1 MKDKVIAALNWRYAT
16 KKFDVTKKISDA
28 DFDALVESVRLSPS
42 SLGLQPWKMLVVKDV
57 KLREKLKVA
66 AHRQPQVLDSSHFIV
81 FAARKNLNE
90 EYINSYLSNVAQ
102 IRKQTVETLGG
113 YKQMLFGSVSK
124 KNVQQIL
131 EWNTRQTYIA
141 LGVLL
146 ESAALFKIDACPME
160 GFNPEQFDQI
170 LNLTETDYSS
180 VVIAAVGYR
189 SVEDKYASTPKVRF
203 AKKDIVIEL

>member
-1 MKDKVIAALNWRYAT
+1 MKDKVISALNWRYAT
-16 KKFDVTKKISDA
+16 KKFDATKKISDS
-28 DFDALVESVRLSPS
+28 DFDVLVESVRLSPS
-42 SLGLQPWKMLVVKDV
+42 SLGLQPWKMVVIKDI
-57 KLREKLKVA
+57 KLREKLKLA
-66 AHRQPQVLDSSHFIV
+66 AYDQPQVSDASHLLV

-90 EYINSYLSNVAQ
+90 KYINSYLSTVAQ
-102 IRKQTVETLGG
+102 IRKQTNEDLSG
-113 YKQMLFGSVSK
+113 YKQMILGSVSP
-124 KNVQQIL
+124 KNERQIL
-131 EWNTRQTYIA
+131 DWNARQTYIA

-189 SVEDKYASTPKVRF
+189 SAEDKYASAPKVRF
-203 AKKDIVIEL
+203 SKKDIVIEL

>member
-1 MKDKVIAALNWRYAT
+1 MKDKVISALNWRYAT

-28 DFDALVESVRLSPS
+28 DFDVLVESVRLSPS

-66 AHRQPQVLDSSHFIV
+66 AHGQPQVLDSSHFIV

-102 IRKQTVETLGG
+102 IRKQTDETLGG

-124 KNVQQIL
+124 KNAQQIL

>member
-1 MKDKVIAALNWRYAT
+1 MKDKVISALNWRYAT
-16 KKFDVTKKISDA
+16 KKFDVTKKISDS
-28 DFDALVESVRLSPS
+28 DFDVLVESVRLSPS
-42 SLGLQPWKMLVVKDV
+42 SLGLQPWKMVVIKDI
-57 KLREKLKVA
+57 KLREKLKLA
-66 AHRQPQVLDSSHFIV
+66 AYGQPQVSDASHLIV
-81 FAARKNLNE
+81 FAARKNLDE
-90 EYINSYLSNVAQ
+90 KYINSYLDTVAQ
-102 IRKQTVETLGG
+102 IRRQTNEDLDG
-113 YKQMLFGSVSK
+113 YKQMILGSVST
-124 KNVQQIL
+124 KNEQQIL
-131 EWNTRQTYIA
+131 EWNARQTYIA

-189 SVEDKYASTPKVRF
+189 SPEDKYAFAPKVRF

>member
-1 MKDKVIAALNWRYAT
+1 MKDKVISALNWRYAT

-42 SLGLQPWKMLVVKDV
+42 SLGLQPWKMLIVKDV

-66 AHRQPQVLDSSHFIV
+66 AHGQPQVLDSSHFIV

-90 EYINSYLSNVAQ
+90 KYINSYLSNVAK
-102 IRKQTVETLGG
+102 IRKQTDETLGG

-124 KNVQQIL
+124 KNAQQIL